1 MRYMNLLNDL
11 TIDCKNNGGC
21 YRVKDQ
27 LKKVKYLLNSIFAP
41 QETVLGRMVTVGLCC
56 DLFLN

>member
-27 LKKVKYLLNSIFAP
+27 LKKVKYLSLIPQHFDLN
-41 QETVLGRMVTVGLCC
+41 
-56 DLFLN
+56 

>member
-27 LKKVKYLLNSIFAP
+27 LKKVKYLLK
-41 QETVLGRMVTVGLCC
+41 
-56 DLFLN
+56 

>member
-27 LKKVKYLLNSIFAP
+27 LKKVKYLLKQYLCSTRNS
-41 QETVLGRMVTVGLCC
+41 LGANGDGWLA
-56 DLFLN
+56 L

>member
-27 LKKVKYLLNSIFAP
+27 LKKVKYLLKSLLSKEIFSD
-41 QETVLGRMVTVGLCC
+41 MI
-56 DLFLN
+56 

>member
-1 MRYMNLLNDL
+1 MIKEWIDMRYMNLLNDL

-27 LKKVKYLLNSIFAP
+27 LKKVKYLLK
-41 QETVLGRMVTVGLCC
+41 
-56 DLFLN
+56 